1 MSKWDEFKKSLG
13 DLADKTV
20 NATRELT
27 DTASLK
33 IKIANKEAERD
44 LEYKNLGKLAYTK
57 LCQLDDGEDLTEK
70 ISESLGKL
78 DRIQKELEELLEA
91 DEMRKEAKEAQ
102 KQAKKAENEQKKEAK
117 SEDGDELDLSVME
130 QFNEARTVAD
140 EEYEKAK
147 AAAEDAKSA
156 D

>member
-78 DRIQKELEELLEA
+78 DRIQKELEELLDA

>member
-44 LEYKNLGKLAYTK
+44 LEYKNLGKLAYEK
-57 LCQLDDGEDLTEK
+57 LRSATVGDDLTEK
-70 ISESLGKL
+70 ISVSLGKL
-78 DRIQKELEELLEA
+78 DRIQKELEELVAA
-91 DEMRKEAKEAQ
+91 DKARKEAKDAE
-102 KQAKKAENEQKKEAK
+102 KQAKKEENEQKKAK
-117 SEDGDELDLSVME
+117 KTDGDELDLSVME
-130 QFNEARTVAD
+130 QFNEARTAAD

>member
-13 DLADKTV
+13 EFADKTV

-44 LEYKNLGKLAYTK
+44 LEYKNLGKLAYEK
-57 LCQLDDGEDLTEK
+57 LRSATVGDDLTEK
-70 ISESLGKL
+70 ISVSLGKL
-78 DRIQKELEELLEA
+78 DRIQKELEELVAA
-91 DEMRKEAKEAQ
+91 DKARKEAKDAE
-102 KQAKKAENEQKKEAK
+102 KQAKKEENEQKKAK
-117 SEDGDELDLSVME
+117 KTDGDELDLSVME
-130 QFNEARTVAD
+130 QFNEARTAAD

>member
-44 LEYKNLGKLAYTK
+44 LEYKNLGKLAYEK
-57 LCQLDDGEDLTEK
+57 LRSATVGDDLTEK
-70 ISESLGKL
+70 ISDSLGKL

-102 KQAKKAENEQKKEAK
+102 KQAKKAENEQKKAAK
-117 SEDGDELDLSVME
+117 AEDGDELDLSVME
-130 QFNEARTVAD
+130 QFNEARTAAD

>member
-13 DLADKTV
+13 DFADKTV

-33 IKIANKEAERD
+33 IKIANKEADRD
-44 LEYKNLGKLAYTK
+44 LEYKNLGKLAYAK
-57 LCQLDDGEDLTEK
+57 LRQLEGDEDLTEK

-78 DRIQKELEELLEA
+78 DRIQKELDELLEA

-102 KQAKKAENEQKKEAK
+102 RQAKKAENEQKKATK
-117 SEDGDELDLSVME
+117 TDDGNKLDLTVME
-130 QFNEARTVAD
+130 QFNEARTAAD

-147 AAAEDAKSA
+147 AAAEEAKNA